1 MFLNKN
7 KVWLCSAMQII
18 VFGQTSKLNFHLVSA
33 SKLLDA
39 TQFSLVSRNF
49 TFCPWL
55 KVSNLQTLQKSCFQP
70 ENSLRRRG
78 TPKERQISRVVVK
91 ILIGSTKVLWHLDK
105 RDFWISAFYS
115 LQLLLWRPLFRW
127 QSAPQRVLSPWG
139 HRRKLAALEPS
150 GRRPTLVESD
160 IV

>member
-1 MFLNKN
+1 
-7 KVWLCSAMQII
+7 MQII

-105 RDFWISAFYS
+105 RDF
-115 LQLLLWRPLFRW
+115 
-127 QSAPQRVLSPWG
+127 
-139 HRRKLAALEPS
+139 
-150 GRRPTLVESD
+150 
-160 IV
+160 